1 MLRRPPR
8 STRTYPLFP
17 YTTLFRSQGGR
28 RRAGGAGD
36 ETDRVVEGH
45 VAQGF
50 VALRGHVHAAQPG
63 HRLALLVIELGPPA
77 AGHYVVDDC
86 LLLGRPQLA
95 AGFALEPAPSAPLG
109 LMG

>member
-28 RRAGGAGD
+28 RRAEGAGD

-45 VAQGF
+45 VEQGF
-50 VALRGHVHAAQPG
+50 VALRGHVHASQPG
-63 HRLALLVIELGPPA
+63 HRLALLVIELGHLV
-77 AGHYVVDDC
+77 AGHDVVDEC
-86 LLLGRPQLA
+86 LLLGRQQLA
-95 AGFALEPAPSAPLG
+95 EGVAVESALVGTLVLLG
-109 LMG
+109 